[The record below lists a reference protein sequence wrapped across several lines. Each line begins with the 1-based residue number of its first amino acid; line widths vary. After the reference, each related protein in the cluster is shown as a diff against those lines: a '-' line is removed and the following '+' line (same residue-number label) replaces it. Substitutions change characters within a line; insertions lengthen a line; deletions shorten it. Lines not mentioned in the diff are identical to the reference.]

1 MRYTVATMDEE
12 VERLVNVLRTATKLL
27 GITNR
32 EIEKKLG
39 LSYGYLSRLFG
50 GTIEL
55 RVEHIVRITKAIGVR
70 PAEFFHLAYPR
81 LPVPASPAALKLQ
94 GLLQGY
100 QPTSPAEPPP
110 PAAQPAVPSKEELE
124 KLIMSSLRKLLAE
137 FAKPPEG

>member
-1 MRYTVATMDEE
+1 MDEE

-55 RVEHIVRITKAIGVR
+55 RVEHIVRITKAIGIR

-81 LPVPASPAALKLQ
+81 LPVPASPAAVKLQ

-100 QPTSPAEPPP
+100 QPSPSDA
-110 PAAQPAVPSKEELE
+110 PAPASQPAVPSKEELE

-137 FAKPPEG
+137 LAKPPEG